1 MPLGHPRVDDW
12 EVTGFMSLEVG
23 EEIKIGNVDS
33 GDFKI
38 YLVKPW
44 K

>member
-1 MPLGHPRVDDW
+1 MPLGHPRVDDR

-23 EEIKIGNVDS
+23 EVKIGNVDS
-33 GDFKI
+33 VDFKI